1 MDQSSDEESA
11 HNVSHPTHHSF
22 TLVVEMSNLLKCD
35 IDLEELTIAYR
46 LIESNVN
53 SKLLAHAIKSMKHP

>member
-1 MDQSSDEESA
+1 MDHSSDEESP
-11 HNVSHPTHHSF
+11 NVSNPTHSF
-22 TLVVEMSNLLKCD
+22 TMVVEMSNLLKCD

-53 SKLLAHAIKSMKHP
+53 SKLLAHAIKSMKNP